1 MMDFILKMTDFIE
14 DDELALA
21 LAAALGEN
29 AKIDSAHVAAEEVA
43 AVEQAHAAAKE
54 EAAELAALAAVKVAV
69 KKKKKRGRQSSITPA
84 MAAQFDQIAELERQ
98 MMQQPSSSTALGH
111 TPVSPTP
118 YDDNDNCGMKDSS
131 DIYSDLDRSKA
142 LETSPALEDT
152 FSRLVRFFASN

>member
-1 MMDFILKMTDFIE
+1 MDFILKMTDFIE

-69 KKKKKRGRQSSITPA
+69 KKKKRGRQSSITPA
-84 MAAQFDQIAELERQ
+84 MAAQFDQIAKLERQ

-131 DIYSDLDRSKA
+131 DIYSDLDRSKG
-142 LETSPALEDT
+142 LETCLPALEDT